1 MLIAMIIRTY
11 DRAETS
17 AERHWRRRWALY
29 CLKAERRMTGGCVA
43 RSRLGQ
49 LAWDPRTK
57 RQVYSHVFEV
67 VEDDREREAE
77 VRAAAEERL
86 KLAEEL
92 VAALKKSK

>member
-11 DRAETS
+11 DAADQTAEK
-17 AERHWRRRWALY
+17 RWRRRWALY
-29 CLKAERRMTGGCVA
+29 CLKAERRMAGACVA

-49 LAWDPRTK
+49 LAWDPRAQ

-67 VEDDREREAE
+67 VSSDEREREAE
-77 VRAAAEERL
+77 VRVAEERL